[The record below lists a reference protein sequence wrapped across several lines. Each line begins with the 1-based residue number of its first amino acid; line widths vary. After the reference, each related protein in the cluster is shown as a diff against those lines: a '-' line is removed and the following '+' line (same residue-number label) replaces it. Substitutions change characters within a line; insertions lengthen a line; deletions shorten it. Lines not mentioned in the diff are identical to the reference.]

1 MLEFKINNYLTLKLE
16 ANKTNIYVNGNLFIQ
31 CKYLLIHI
39 PHSKISN
46 YDHVESIDETIE
58 DYNSQKGSH
67 NTYNYITPEVE
78 FWGHCSNIQAWYEN
92 TYDTR
97 LLHTN
102 LSFPL
107 LKALADAGDP
117 KAKHALK
124 EEIINRLSS
133 HHLPVVTYLV
143 NENYLKYLTHDEL
156 ELFAWD
162 ILNKVSSSNHI
173 PLPLLKI
180 FVDSG
185 ISKASQVLKQEI
197 IDFLSG
203 DNLAEISY
211 ILDNNYHWYLTRDE
225 LTNFIND
232 ILEKGKPLPIFPILL
247 NRKIITQI
255 SKKHYQFILEQFS
268 HIKHDG
274 EIFFLEI
281 DTIDFWSTD
290 TLKNSVAHQWLSD
303 FEDFDGD
310 NFDLIFQTLNA
321 VIEYDITQSY
331 NKKVIIVSDDQRFI
345 EHERLI
351 VMFGEAL
358 VAAEIV
364 AAFSGSAHEGL
375 SEEILDWIYDNRY
388 FLSEKFIEKAKEVV
402 STIYE
407 YDISNL
413 FSDLEENE
421 DWLENLEDLLYR
433 LK

>member
-16 ANKTNIYVNGNLFIQ
+16 ANKTNIYVNGNLFLQ

-39 PHSKISN
+39 PHSEISS
-46 YDHVESIDETIE
+46 YDHAETIDEAIE
-58 DYNSQKGSH
+58 DYNSQAGSYS
-67 NTYNYITPEVE
+67 TANYITPEVE
-78 FWGHCSNIQAWYEN
+78 FWGHCSNIQTWYEN
-92 TYDTR
+92 NYDTR

-107 LKALADAGDP
+107 LKKLADSGDP

-124 EEIINRLSS
+124 EEIISRLSS
-133 HHLPVVTYLV
+133 HHLPVIIYLV
-143 NENYLKYLTHDEL
+143 NENYLRYLTHEEL
-156 ELFAWD
+156 EIFAWD
-162 ILNKVSSSNHI
+162 ILNKVSPSNHV

-180 FVDSG
+180 LVDKG
-185 ISKASQVLKQEI
+185 ISKASQVIKQEI
-197 IDFLSG
+197 IDFLSS

-232 ILEKGKPLPIFPILL
+232 ILEKEKPLPIFPILL

-255 SKKHYQFILEQFS
+255 SKKHHQFILEHFP

-281 DTIDFWSTD
+281 DIIDFWDTD
-290 TLKNSVAHQWLSD
+290 TLNNSVAHQWLSD

-321 VIEYDITQSY
+321 VIEYDFTHSY
-331 NKKVIIVSDDQRFI
+331 NKKVIIVSDDQRLI

-358 VAAEIV
+358 AAAEIV
-364 AAFSGSAHEGL
+364 AAFIGSAHEGL
-375 SEEILDWIYDNRY
+375 SEEILDWIYENRH

-402 STIYE
+402 STIHE
-407 YDISNL
+407 YDISNI